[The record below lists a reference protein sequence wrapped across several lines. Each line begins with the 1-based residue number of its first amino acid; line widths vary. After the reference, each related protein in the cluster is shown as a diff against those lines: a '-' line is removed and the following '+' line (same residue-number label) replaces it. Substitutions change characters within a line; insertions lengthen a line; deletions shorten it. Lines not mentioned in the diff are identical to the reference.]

1 MTDEQINEI
10 KGRLIAFISRKFLMA
25 LLIFFASTAMVMQ
38 GELDAKVWLGI
49 VVSDLLSYNFANA
62 KSKGGS

>member
-1 MTDEQINEI
+1 MTEEQINEI

-25 LLIFFASTAMVMQ
+25 LLIFFASTAMVMR

>member
-1 MTDEQINEI
+1 MNEEEIAEI
-10 KGRLIAFISRKFLMA
+10 KGRLIAFISRKFLIA
-25 LLIFFASTAMVMQ
+25 LIILIASTAMVLE
-38 GELDAKVWLGI
+38 GELDAKIWLGI

>member
-1 MTDEQINEI
+1 MTEEQINEI

-25 LLIFFASTAMVMQ
+25 LLIFFASTTMVMR

>member
-1 MTDEQINEI
+1 MTEEQINEI